1 MTNKAKKILDRFWF
15 LLWKDD
21 SWKGWILSIVVLF
34 IFIKWIFF
42 PLLSLATGTILPLAI
57 VESCSMYH
65 DNSITH
71 DYETWWDYKQTSY
84 NKFEITKEDF
94 SSFIF
99 KNGFNKGDVL
109 FIINADQDKLK
120 VGDII
125 IFQAPTTNPVIHRI
139 IKIQEK
145 DGKKIF
151 STMGDNNNG
160 QIAFE
165 KEITEDQLIGK
176 AVLKV
181 APYAG
186 WLKLIFYESSK
197 PAYEKGLCK
206 LN

>member
-1 MTNKAKKILDRFWF
+1 MKKDAKRILDRFWF
-15 LLWKDD
+15 LLLKDD
-21 SWKGWILSIVVLF
+21 SWKGWILSIIVLF

-42 PLLSLATGTILPLAI
+42 PLLSLTTGTILPLAI

-71 DYETWWDYKQTSY
+71 NYENWWAYKDSNYQ
-84 NKFEITKEDF
+84 KFNITKEEF
-94 SSFIF
+94 SSFTF

-109 FIINADQDKLK
+109 FIIKANPEKLK
-120 VGDII
+120 IGDII

-139 IKIQEK
+139 VKIQER

-160 QIAFE
+160 QISFE
-165 KEITEDQLIGK
+165 KEITEDQLVGK
-176 AVLKV
+176 AILKV

-186 WLKLIFYESSK
+186 WLKLIFYERYKEPSQ
-197 PAYEKGLCK
+197 KGLC
-206 LN
+206 NRN

>member
-71 DYETWWDYKQTSY
+71 DYENWWDYKQTGY
-84 NKFEITKEDF
+84 KKFEITKENF
-94 SSFIF
+94 SSFTF

-109 FIINADQDKLK
+109 FIIKADPNKLK
-120 VGDII
+120 IGDII
-125 IFQAPTTNPVIHRI
+125 IFQAPTANPVIHRI
-139 IKIQEK
+139 VKIQEK

-151 STMGDNNNG
+151 STRGDNNNG
-160 QIAFE
+160 QASFE
-165 KEITEDQLIGK
+165 KEIKEDQLVGK
-176 AVLKV
+176 AILKV

-197 PAYEKGLCK
+197 ASYEKGLCK

>member
-1 MTNKAKKILDRFWF
+1 MANKAKRILDRFWF

-21 SWKGWILSIVVLF
+21 SWRGWILSVIVLF

-71 DYETWWDYKQTSY
+71 DYENWWAYKDSNYQ
-84 NKFEITKEDF
+84 KFNITKEEF
-94 SSFIF
+94 SNFKF

-109 FIINADQDKLK
+109 FITKANPDTLK

-125 IFQAPTTNPVIHRI
+125 IYQAPTANPVIHRI
-139 IKIQEK
+139 VKIQETN
-145 DGKKIF
+145 GKRTF

-160 QIAFE
+160 QIYFE
-165 KEITEDQLIGK
+165 NGINENQIVGK
-176 AVLKV
+176 AVVKV
-181 APYAG
+181 VPYAG
-186 WLKLIFYESSK
+186 WLKLILFEKDKS
-197 PAYEKGLCK
+197 PQEKGLCK